1 MGSGGWST
9 ARFTV
14 GADEEAAAAT
24 AKNCTTAELQ
34 QQ

>member
-14 GADEEAAAAT
+14 EAEDAGAAT
-24 AKNCTTAELQ
+24 AKNCTTDELRQ
-34 QQ
+34 A